1 MTTAH
6 LDALGAFQR
15 MTTIRQFESRCLELS
30 RKGLVHGSIHLSFGQ
45 EAIPVGVCAAL
56 QPRDRVL
63 ATYRG
68 HGWALSRGVP
78 LIPML
83 AEVCQRAGGINGG
96 RCGSPLLSAPE
107 YGFFG
112 ENSIVGAGVPIAA
125 GIGMAALAQDSGR
138 VVAVSI
144 GDGAMNQ
151 GAVHEG
157 IVFAAARNLP
167 LVIVCEDNGWS
178 EMTPT
183 AAFLRGGTL
192 IERVT
197 GYHVAAETVDGCD
210 AEEVLDAAQ
219 WAIAEA
225 RSGRGPVFLHCK
237 TVRLSGHYNGDIE
250 HYRPQSDAEEA
261 KGREPLARL
270 RQRIVADGVASD
282 GDLDAIEAAI
292 AAELDSVS
300 AAVLAM
306 DEPPQSSAAEHI
318 VAFPAPEGAPAD
330 AESARDTT
338 ALTYQRAVNQALRTE
353 LASRPEVLVYGEDVG
368 AAGGIFGVSRGLQ
381 KEFGAER
388 VFDTPISESAIIGS
402 AVGAAMEGMRPV
414 IEIMW
419 GDFLLVALDQLINQ
433 AANVRFINRSA
444 LHAPMVLRY
453 QQGATP
459 GACAQ
464 HSQSLEAFLAH
475 VPGLKVG
482 VPATPADAYA
492 MTRAA
497 VADPDPCVLAEAR
510 ELYQM
515 AGEVDLG
522 APAEPVGG
530 ARLHRRGDSLAII
543 TWGPMLWRALEAAE
557 RLAESGHR
565 ASVLDLRWL
574 RPLDDEAI
582 DEVVRE
588 SGGRV
593 IVAHE
598 ANLTGGFGGEIA
610 ARINERHFRDLLA
623 PVRRV
628 ATLDTRI
635 PAAPALQ
642 RAVIPGVQAILDAAV
657 SLGGPDRG
665 GPDCSPRM
673 AANGAAADA
682 AAALEGGS

>member
-1 MTTAH
+1 MT
-6 LDALGAFQR
+6 F
-15 MTTIRQFESRCLELS
+15 IREFESRCLELS
-30 RKGLVHGSIHLSFGQ
+30 RKGVVQGSIHLSFGQ

-56 QPRDRVL
+56 QSRDRVL

-125 GIGMAALAQDSGR
+125 GLGLASLAQDSGR
-138 VVAVSI
+138 VAVVSI

-151 GAVHEG
+151 GSVHEG

-167 LVIVCEDNGWS
+167 LVIVCENNGWS
-178 EMTPT
+178 EMTHGS
-183 AAFLRGGTL
+183 AFLRGSNL
-192 IERVT
+192 IDRVR
-197 GYHVAAETVDGCD
+197 GYHVAGEIVDGCD

-219 WAIAEA
+219 WAVAEA
-225 RSGRGPVFLHCK
+225 RAGRGPVFLECK
-237 TVRLSGHYNGDIE
+237 TVRLSGHYNGDIQ
-250 HYRPQSDAEEA
+250 HYRPQSDTDEA
-261 KGREPLARL
+261 KRREPLARL
-270 RQRIVADGVASD
+270 RQRIVSGGIASD
-282 GDLDAIEAAI
+282 ADLDAIEAGI
-292 AAELDSVS
+292 AAELDS
-300 AAVLAM
+300 AAAEVLAM
-306 DEPPQSSAAEHI
+306 EEPPLSSASEHI
-318 VAFPAPEGAPAD
+318 VAPPAATDPPAGTHRGA
-330 AESARDTT
+330 ETT
-338 ALTYQRAVNQALRTE
+338 EALTYQRAINRALRTE

-419 GDFLLVALDQLINQ
+419 GDFLLVAMDQLVNQ
-433 AANVRFINRSA
+433 AANVRFINRSG
-444 LHAPMVLRY
+444 LHAPMVLRF
-453 QQGATP
+453 QQGVTP
-459 GACAQ
+459 GSCAQ

-497 VADPDPCVLAEAR
+497 VSDPDPCVLAEAR

-515 AGEVDLG
+515 SGEVKLG
-522 APAEPVGG
+522 GPVEAIGG
-530 ARLHRRGDSLAII
+530 ARLHRRGESLAII
-543 TWGPMLWRALEAAE
+543 TWGPMLWRALEAAD
-557 RLAESGHR
+557 RLAEVGQS
-565 ASVLDLRWL
+565 AAVLDLRWL
-574 RPLDDEAI
+574 RPLDDTAI
-582 DEVVRE
+582 DQVVRE
-588 SGGRV
+588 AGGRV

-598 ANLTGGFGGEIA
+598 ANLTGGFGAEIA
-610 ARINERHFRDLLA
+610 ARISERHFGGLVA
-623 PVRRV
+623 PVLRV
-628 ATLDTRI
+628 AALDTRI

-642 RAVIPGVQAILDAAV
+642 RAVIPGVQAILDAAAF
-657 SLGGPDRG
+657 LADPGLPADLATR
-665 GPDCSPRM
+665 
-673 AANGAAADA
+673 GAADDGV
-682 AAALEGGS
+682 AALEGSS

>member
-1 MTTAH
+1 MTTVR
-6 LDALGAFQR
+6 LDPLEAFRR
-15 MTTIRQFESRCLELS
+15 MTIIRQFESRCLELS
-30 RKGLVHGSIHLSFGQ
+30 REGVVHGSIHLSFGQ

-68 HGWALSRGVP
+68 HGWALSKGVP
-78 LIPML
+78 LTPLL
-83 AEVCQRAGGINGG
+83 AEVCQREGGINGG

-112 ENSIVGAGVPIAA
+112 ENSIVGAGVPVAA
-125 GIGMAALAQDSGR
+125 GVGLASLAQASGR
-138 VVAVSI
+138 VVVASI

-167 LVIVCEDNGWS
+167 LVIVCENNGWA
-178 EMTPT
+178 EMTP
-183 AAFLRGGTL
+183 ASAFLRGDNL
-192 IERVT
+192 IDRVA
-197 GYHVAAETVDGCD
+197 GYHVTAEVVDGCD

-219 WAIAEA
+219 WAVKEA
-225 RSGRGPVFLHCK
+225 RAGRGPVFLECK
-237 TVRLSGHYNGDIE
+237 TVRLAGHYNGDIE
-250 HYRPQSDAEEA
+250 HYRPRSDTEEA
-261 KGREPLARL
+261 KRREPLARL
-270 RQRIVADGVASD
+270 RQRIIHGGIASD
-282 GDLDAIEAAI
+282 ADLDAVEAGV
-292 AAELDSVS
+292 AAELDSAS
-300 AAVLAM
+300 AEVLAM
-306 DEPPQSSAAEHI
+306 EEPPLSSASEHI
-318 VAFPAPEGAPAD
+318 VASPAPSGPTARTQEA
-330 AESARDTT
+330 AETT
-338 ALTYQRAVNQALRTE
+338 EELTYQRAVNRALRTE

-381 KEFGAER
+381 KEFSAER

-402 AVGAAMEGMRPV
+402 AVGSAMEGMRPV
-414 IEIMW
+414 IEVMW
-419 GDFLLVALDQLINQ
+419 GDFLLVAMDQLINQ

-444 LHAPMVLRY
+444 LHAPMVLRF

-475 VPGLKVG
+475 IPGLKVG

-515 AGEVDLG
+515 SGKVRLG
-522 APAEPVGG
+522 GPVEAVGG
-530 ARLHRRGDSLAII
+530 ARFRRRGDSLAII
-543 TWGPMLWRALEAAE
+543 TWGPMLYRALEAAD
-557 RLAESGHR
+557 RLAESGHS

-574 RPLDDEAI
+574 RPLDDMAI
-582 DEVVRE
+582 DEAVRE

-598 ANLTGGFGGEIA
+598 ANLTGGFGAEIA
-610 ARINERHFRDLLA
+610 ARVNERHFRDLFA

-628 ATLDTRI
+628 AALDTRI

-642 RAVIPGVQAILDAAV
+642 RAVIPGVQAILDAAA
-657 SLGGPDRG
+657 SLLDPAL
-665 GPDCSPRM
+665 SSQLTPR
-673 AANGAAADA
+673 GAAEER
-682 AAALEGGS
+682 AAALEGSS